1 MTIPQ
6 GGVLHDGNVAP
17 MASEHAL
24 AEAQAALAG
33 GNAAQTII
41 RLSAIISGNPA
52 CAEALALRGR
62 AFDAAGCPEEALRDY
77 RRAQAAGAT
86 ARWVDTAMASVRSQ
100 VDEHIDR
107 CRKVTFIGEF
117 RVTRCLGVG
126 WEGAVYRCRDPQGK
140 QRIVKR
146 FHPHRARMFN
156 EGVDWVAIRPEP
168 AAIRLIALAA
178 ALRRDPHPGLYAFEP
193 LLEDGRLAGIHY
205 RGERLY
211 PVHAALLSQRSS
223 AAALLHTAMAIQ
235 AYLLTRLQMVVSD
248 LLARQFMVNWR
259 GQLRL
264 IDYGGTLL
272 RVSDPRCAV
281 ELHHV
286 VTLGRLL
293 HETVT
298 PAGTAREQFKQQ
310 LAVAQTRGPEA
321 VAAMFRD
328 SESMRAGLQR
338 FPALKPLLEH
348 AARADFDAFKSPEF
362 YQLISARLP
371 SRVTAGQCAR
381 GILRDVL
388 RRGGGML
395 RKRRNPG
402 YASGAVSTAAARA
415 GCEPVAALTGP
426 IRSSAPP
433 GENQDQ

>member
-1 MTIPQ
+1 MTMSQ
-6 GGVLHDGNVAP
+6 GGGPHRDTVP
-17 MASEHAL
+17 MTSAHAL
-24 AEAQAALAG
+24 AEAQDALSG
-33 GNAAQTII
+33 GDAAQAIMF
-41 RLSAIISGNPA
+41 LSALTSDNPS

-62 AFDAAGCPEEALRDY
+62 AFELAGCPEEALRDY
-77 RRAQAAGAT
+77 QRARAIGPAAHWLT
-86 ARWVDTAMASVRSQ
+86 AAEASTQRQ

-117 RVTRCLGVG
+117 RVKRCLGVG
-126 WEGAVYRCRDPQGK
+126 WEGAVYRCRDPQGM

-156 EGVDWVAIRPEP
+156 EGVSWLAYQPEP

-178 ALRRDPHPGLYAFEP
+178 ALRRHPHPGLYAYEP
-193 LLEDGRLAGIHY
+193 LLENGRLVGIHY
-205 RGERLY
+205 CGERLC
-211 PVHAALLSQRSS
+211 PVDAALLSQRSS
-223 AAALLHTAMAIQ
+223 AAALLQTALAIQ

-248 LLARQFMVNWR
+248 LITRQFMVTWR

-264 IDYGGTLL
+264 IDYGGSLL
-272 RVSDPRCAV
+272 RVSDPRCV
-281 ELHHV
+281 DELRHV

-298 PAGTAREQFKQQ
+298 PAGTARERFKQQ

-328 SESMRAGLQR
+328 SESMREGVQR

-348 AARADFDAFKSPEF
+348 AARADFDAFNSPEF
-362 YQLISARLP
+362 CQLISARLP

-388 RRGGGML
+388 RRGGML
-395 RKRRNPG
+395 RKGRNRDHT
-402 YASGAVSTAAARA
+402 SGAVITAAA
-415 GCEPVAALTGP
+415 ESQPTPTAALTGP

>member
-1 MTIPQ
+1 MTISQ

-17 MASEHAL
+17 MTSEHAL

-33 GNAAQTII
+33 GDAAKSII
-41 RLSAIISGNPA
+41 RLSAIINGNPA

-62 AFDAAGCPEEALRDY
+62 AFELAGCPEEALRDY
-77 RRAQAAGAT
+77 KRARVIGPAAHWLSA
-86 ARWVDTAMASVRSQ
+86 AEASAQSQ

-107 CRKVTFIGEF
+107 CRKVTCIGEF
-117 RVTRCLGVG
+117 RVMRCLGVG
-126 WEGAVYRCRDPQGK
+126 WEGAVYRCRDPQGI
-140 QRIVKR
+140 QHIVKR
-146 FHPHRARMFN
+146 FHPHRTRMFN
-156 EGVDWVAIRPEP
+156 EGVDWVAMRPEP

-193 LLEDGRLAGIHY
+193 LLEDGRLVGIHY

-248 LLARQFMVNWR
+248 LLARQFMVSWR

-298 PAGTAREQFKQQ
+298 PAGAAREHFKQQ

-321 VAAMFRD
+321 VAAVFRD
-328 SESMRAGLQR
+328 SESMRAGVQR

-348 AARADFDAFKSPEF
+348 AARADFDAFNTPEI
-362 YQLISARLP
+362 YQLISAKLP
-371 SRVTAGQCAR
+371 SRVATGQCAR
-381 GILRDVL
+381 GILSDVL

-395 RKRRNPG
+395 RKRRKRG
-402 YASGAVSTAAARA
+402 YAGAVIKAAARV
-415 GCEPVAALTGP
+415 EPTPMASLTGP